1 MLEED
6 KVRRTDPLQRIHER
20 AESFIRELERVAGA
34 RIRIPG
40 EPQILG
46 VYGAALLAAE
56 NDGSRDR

>member
-1 MLEED
+1 
-6 KVRRTDPLQRIHER
+6 VRRTDPLQRIHER
-20 AESFIRELERVAGA
+20 AEFFIRELERVAGA

-46 VYGAALLAAE
+46 AYGAALLAAE